1 MSTQQKVRLQEPL
14 TEEAV
19 ADFLEADPE
28 FFLRHPALS
37 RQLRIPHETGN
48 AVSLILYQVQ
58 LLRTE
63 NRRLKQR
70 LDDLLDVARDNDRL
84 AERMHR
90 LTLELLNPSDLDHTL
105 QSLKDGLRSQFQAD
119 MVSVKLVDK
128 TGAHGGH
135 QDFIPEGH
143 EDLTHI
149 AQTLRDGRPVCGQLS
164 EPQLRF
170 LFSDSSERVA
180 SAAMVALRHPAA
192 TGVLAIGSL
201 ERDRFHASQGTI
213 FLNQLGDLAAHALA
227 RHLSGQ

>member
-14 TEEAV
+14 TDEAI
-19 ADFLEADPE
+19 ADFLEADPD
-28 FFLRHPALS
+28 FFRRHPSLT
-37 RQLRIPHETGN
+37 RQLRIPHETGE

-119 MVSVKLVDK
+119 LVGIRLVDR
-128 TGAHGGH
+128 TGTQPDH
-135 QDFIPEGH
+135 QDFVADGEPALEH
-143 EDLTHI
+143 V
-149 AQTLRDGRPVCGQLS
+149 AQILRDGRPVCGQLS
-164 EPQLRF
+164 RDQLQF
-170 LFSDSSERVA
+170 LFGDSSESVA

-192 TGVLAIGSL
+192 TGVLGIGSQDQ
-201 ERDRFHASQGTI
+201 DRFHASQGTI
-213 FLNQLGDLAAHALA
+213 FLNQLGELAAHALA
-227 RHLSGQ
+227 RHLAAA